1 MIMTPDEYIQF
12 GFGLLNLGIDFIKKI
27 KAEHGMTDEQL
38 AAAAETQDL
47 ANKEDIKKLLAL

>member
-1 MIMTPDEYIQF
+1 MTPDEYIQF